1 MARGLQKE
9 ESQKKAQAAAKAK
22 AGGKSNLKTREAAFK
37 VKCRKCMLPLSD
49 YKNFTEH
56 WNAKHPKDP
65 MPTEE
70 EAKM

>member
-1 MARGLQKE
+1 
-9 ESQKKAQAAAKAK
+9 
-22 AGGKSNLKTREAAFK
+22 
-37 VKCRKCMLPLSD
+37 MLPLSD

-70 EAKM
+70 EAKA